1 MTRLTVKPI
10 KGPVEKEE
18 VVTET
23 VAEIAV
29 VAEEEAVTSDVKGEV
44 IEDPLTYNIGE
55 SDYSDHKIQPWNIWE
70 EYALDPWEADIVKR
84 ILRTKKVKGM
94 TKKAARLLDY
104 EKIIH
109 ICKFKI
115 SQIERNGL

>member
-18 VVTET
+18 VVDK
-23 VAEIAV
+23 VG
-29 VAEEEAVTSDVKGEV
+29 EESLTLSDNSEEV
-44 IEDPLTYNIGE
+44 EEDPLTYNVGE
-55 SDYSDHKIQPWNIWE
+55 SDYSSHAIQPWHIWE
-70 EYALDPWEADIVKR
+70 EYDLNPWDADIIKR

-94 TKKAARLLDY
+94 TKKNARLLDY

-109 ICKFKI
+109 ICKFRI
-115 SQIERNGL
+115 NQIERNGL